1 MTPPDP
7 AGSPPQLN
15 RRTFIA
21 AALAAGGGGL
31 LAAMGG
37 GGAGA
42 ATIRA
47 ATRTKA
53 AGSDLGAVE
62 HVIFFMQENRSFDH
76 YYGAYKGVRGF
87 DDHPHDSLGAFA
99 QAWPGGASSH
109 LLPFHL
115 QSDSGMGECTYDLNH
130 TWEAEHLSR
139 GAGHNADFV
148 KTHTSAAFEGP
159 QNGVM
164 TMGYYKRADLPFYY
178 ALADAFTIC
187 DNYHCS
193 VMGPT
198 HPNRLMALSGTIDP
212 AGKAGGPVIA
222 TNEDVSAIW
231 SASWP
236 TMPEVLE
243 DAGISWKV
251 YNPEGALYAPEFFEQ
266 HGLLIGDAILPYFSQ
281 YKDPTSSLYQ
291 KAFLP
296 QYPSDFVADVAS
308 GNLPAVSWIL
318 PPDGY
323 DEHPP
328 APPALG
334 EWFTNQM
341 LKTLVS
347 NPEVWSKTVLFH
359 MYDENDGFFD
369 HVPPPTA
376 PPGTAGEYLTV
387 SSLPAGA
394 NGVRGPI
401 GMGFRVPMLVISPFS
416 RGSYVA
422 SEVFDHTSQL
432 RFLEERFGVRAP
444 NLSKWRRDNVG
455 DLTSTLHMRHKDASI
470 PSLPSTSKDLPADV
484 KAEGCTALDLVEATA
499 DKPAYP
505 VPKHQIMA
513 RQEAGRARR
522 G

>member
-1 MTPPDP
+1 M
-7 AGSPPQLN
+7 N
-15 RRTFIA
+15 RRTFLA

-31 LAAMGG
+31 LSTLGG
-37 GGAGA
+37 PRAGA

-47 ATRTKA
+47 ASQVKA

-76 YYGAYKGVRGF
+76 YYGSYRGVRGF
-87 DDHPHDSLGAFA
+87 DDHPEGSLGAFA
-99 QAWPGGASSH
+99 QAWPGGAAEH

-115 QSDSGMGECTYDLNH
+115 ASDSGIGECTYDLNH
-130 TWEAEHLSR
+130 TWTAEHLSR

-148 KTHTSAAFEGP
+148 KTHTSPAFEGP
-159 QNGVM
+159 RNGVV
-164 TMGYYKRADLPFYY
+164 TMGYYERTDLPFYY

-212 AGKAGGPVIA
+212 AGKAGGPVII
-222 TNEDVSAIW
+222 TNEDVDAIW
-231 SASWP
+231 SVSWP

-251 YNPEGALYAPEFFEQ
+251 YNPEGALYAPAFFEQ
-266 HGLLIGDAILPYFSQ
+266 AGLLVGDAILPYFSQ
-281 YKDPTSSLYQ
+281 YKNPSSPLYQ

-296 QYPSDFVADVAS
+296 QYPTDFVTDVAS
-308 GNLPAVSWIL
+308 GNLPSVSWIL

-334 EWFTNQM
+334 EWFTSQ
-341 LKTLVS
+341 LLATLVS
-347 NPEVWSKTVLFH
+347 NPDVWSKTVLFH

-387 SSLPAGA
+387 SSLSSDAA
-394 NGVRGPI
+394 GVRGPV

-416 RGSYVA
+416 RGGYVA
-422 SEVFDHTSQL
+422 SDVFDHTSQL

-444 NLSKWRRDNVG
+444 DLSEWRRKNAG
-455 DLTSTLHMRHKDASI
+455 DLTSTLHLGHKDVST
-470 PSLPSTSKDLPADV
+470 PSLPSTSKDHPADV
-484 KAEGCTALDLVEATA
+484 MAEGCTKLDILEVSGGE
-499 DKPAYP
+499 PAYP
-505 VPKHQIMA
+505 VPRHQIMP
-513 RQEAGRARR
+513 RQEAGTARR
-522 G
+522 V